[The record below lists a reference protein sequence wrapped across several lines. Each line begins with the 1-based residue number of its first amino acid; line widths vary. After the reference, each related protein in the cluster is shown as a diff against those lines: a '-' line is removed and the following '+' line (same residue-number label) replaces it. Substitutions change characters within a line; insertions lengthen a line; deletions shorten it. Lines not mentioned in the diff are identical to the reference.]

1 MKSTVNIRQRPNR
14 AFRTALWPDA
24 QRIHHLPNFPAFCHG
39 WAVEELCKLSAPASK
54 VLRFLAALNL
64 TGTAGYVGVAVAYE
78 LLAGQIE
85 KASGLKFSKRTMER
99 AVHDL
104 KEAGLV
110 VVHPWVREAQQFR
123 AGKRT
128 VTMCGAGTVTLKNG
142 AVVVRRL
149 AILTISDKALAMWE
163 PSRRRKK
170 TKPSHST
177 AKMADSS
184 SKIDQGLKTHELERN
199 TVPYTKT
206 ELDTVGGKEGT
217 TTPGEPRPRRTDEGE
232 PHAVKHGGLKM
243 GDVTL
248 KHMPRVSEYRVT
260 ANQTGDKKALS
271 KASKP
276 RFELSAPPSKGCT
289 KPRPL
294 RRGPSLSYSR
304 SLVDE
309 SILATIWDMLAE
321 HSSRE
326 ANVLFNRAVW
336 ELNNEGPH
344 NWPMC
349 IDWDYWRTY
358 WPEYSHKMRRNT
370 CRSQILPL
378 LKDPFP
384 MTPHDKPIV
393 RSAEGAKTRESG
405 KFKLDMP
412 ELMDLAARVGL
423 GDKFTLG

>member
-1 MKSTVNIRQRPNR
+1 MKSTVDIRKRPNR
-14 AFRTALWPDA
+14 SFRTALWPDA
-24 QRIHHLPNFPAFCHG
+24 QRIHHLPNFDAFCHR
-39 WAVEELCKLSAPASK
+39 WAVEELRQLSAPASK

-64 TGTAGYVGVAVAYE
+64 TGSAGYVGVAVAYE

-104 KEAGLV
+104 KAAGLI

-128 VTMCGAGTVTLKNG
+128 VTLCGAGTVTLKNG

-149 AILTISDKALAMWE
+149 AILTISDKALAMWA
-163 PSRRRKK
+163 PSCRRQKV
-170 TKPSHST
+170 KPSHST
-177 AKMADSS
+177 AKKADSS
-184 SKIDQGLKTHELERN
+184 PKKDQGLKPHELEPH
-199 TVPYTKT
+199 TVPSTKT
-206 ELDTVGGKEGT
+206 ELDTVKGP
-217 TTPGEPRPRRTDEGE
+217 TTPGEPRPRRTDEGKA
-232 PHAVKHGGLKM
+232 HAVKHGAMKM

-248 KHMPRVSEYRVT
+248 KHIPRIAEYRVT
-260 ANQTGDKKALS
+260 AAEAGDKKALN

-276 RFELSAPPSKGCT
+276 RFGLSAPPSKGCT

-294 RRGPSLSYSR
+294 HRGPSLSYSR

-309 SILATIWDMLAE
+309 SILATIWDMVAE
-321 HSSRE
+321 HTNRE
-326 ANVLFNRAVW
+326 ANALFNRAVW

-349 IDWDYWRTY
+349 IDWDYWRNY
-358 WPEYSHKMRRNT
+358 WPEYSQQMRRNT

-393 RSAEGAKTRESG
+393 RSPEGAKTQPGG
-405 KFKLDMP
+405 KFKLDIP
-412 ELMDLAARVGL
+412 ELMILSKKMGV
-423 GDKFTLG
+423 GDKFTL